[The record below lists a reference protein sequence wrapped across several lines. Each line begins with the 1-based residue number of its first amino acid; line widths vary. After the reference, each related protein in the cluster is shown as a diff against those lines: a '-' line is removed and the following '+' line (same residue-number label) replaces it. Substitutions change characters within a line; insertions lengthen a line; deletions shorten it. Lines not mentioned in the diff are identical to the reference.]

1 MTVRL
6 PLPPSRLVPPR
17 SPRLRPPPSPP
28 AASSPPRPRTVQIER
43 TAGIPHITAA
53 TYEGLAYGT
62 AYAYAQD
69 NVCQL
74 ANHLVTVR
82 GERSL
87 YFGATATG
95 LLGLRT
101 LPNAQIDLFIRSH
114 MDDAALARAHATL
127 GPAAQAAIRGY
138 VAGYNRYLQDTG
150 PARLPAECR
159 GAPWVTPMTVADLSR
174 VTEEL
179 MVLAGVGAGRCDS
192 RGGAAEGSHHRQR
205 GARHRD
211 AAAGRGRA
219 GALQHR
225 PTR

>member
-1 MTVRL
+1 MTVRH
-6 PLPPSRLVPPR
+6 PLPPSSRLVPATLAALAAA
-17 SPRLRPPPSPP
+17 SLTACSLFP
-28 AASSPPRPRTVQIER
+28 AAPAHQVQIER
-43 TAGIPHITAA
+43 TAWGIPHITAA

-74 ANHLVTVR
+74 AQHLVTVR

-138 VAGYNRYLQDTG
+138 VAGLQ
-150 PARLPAECR
+150 PLPAATRARPACR
-159 GAPWVTPMTVADLSR
+159 PS
-174 VTEEL
+174 
-179 MVLAGVGAGRCDS
+179 
-192 RGGAAEGSHHRQR
+192 
-205 GARHRD
+205 
-211 AAAGRGRA
+211 A
-219 GALQHR
+219 GAQ
-225 PTR
+225 PG